1 MAELTPTSIQLVD
14 DKYVIMQNRHKAPRG
29 RNFTQHTMLERH
41 VGSTAF
47 NAEIAGIL
55 ALAPASGAPQTLL
68 PFYRTARVNDGL
80 KLAAK
85 HFGWDASTPWSSHG
99 LRFGSIS
106 DAWAEARAELE
117 SQAAPAVVPVGSLV
131 NEILNRVQERSGH
144 LDPEMAFW
152 YALTVDER
160 TERREACH
168 AAIRAR
174 LARDADA
181 EKRRL
186 AREASALS
194 RVAGQRRTRDA

>member
-1 MAELTPTSIQLVD
+1 MTTSIQLID
-14 DKYVIMQNRHKAPRG
+14 DKYVLTQMRSKPPRG
-29 RNFTQHTMLERH
+29 LNYTQHTMFERH
-41 VGSTAF
+41 VGSTVF
-47 NAEIAGIL
+47 NAEIAGLL
-55 ALAPASGAPQTLL
+55 ARAPAGGEPQRLL
-68 PFYRTARVNDGL
+68 PLYRTARVNDGL

-85 HFGWDASTPWSSHG
+85 HFGWDESTPWSSHG

-117 SQAAPAVVPVGSLV
+117 SQAAPAVVPVGNLV

-160 TERREACH
+160 TERREACR
-168 AAIRAR
+168 AAIKAR